1 MKTFKQFTEQS
12 NDYPDIIKSLR
23 GIAQQNKMTKDQ
35 ATNFR
40 DKITSTV
47 FDKLTGGAEGR
58 EKGINK
64 ILSKINK
71 MSTELPGKFKEFEKF
86 LGSGKIENSLNK
98 ANTKLNQVMK

>member
-23 GIAQQNKMTKDQ
+23 GIAQLNKMTKDD

-47 FDKLTGGAEGR
+47 FNKLTGGAEGR
-58 EKGINK
+58 EKGIDK
-64 ILSKINK
+64 IQLKINK
-71 MSTELPGKFKEFEKF
+71 MTTDMPKAFDKFQKF
-86 LGSGKIENSLNK
+86 LGSDKPQEALNNAK
-98 ANTKLNQVMK
+98 TKLNKVMK

>member
-1 MKTFKQFTEQS
+1 MKTFKQFAEQS

-58 EKGINK
+58 EKGIIK
-64 ILSKINK
+64 IQSKINK
-71 MSTELPGKFKEFEKF
+71 MTTDMPKAFDKFQKF
-86 LGSGKIENSLNK
+86 LGSDKPQEALNK

>member
-23 GIAQQNKMTKDQ
+23 GIAQQNKMTKND

-64 ILSKINK
+64 IQSKINK
-71 MSTELPGKFKEFEKF
+71 MTTDMPKAFDKFEKF
-86 LGSGKIENSLNK
+86 LGSGKIEK
-98 ANTKLNQVMK
+98 ATTKGFNKLNQVMK

>member
-12 NDYPDIIKSLR
+12 NDYPDIIKGLR
-23 GIAQQNKMTKDQ
+23 GIAQQNKMTKND

-47 FDKLTGGAEGR
+47 FDRLTGGAEGR

-64 ILSKINK
+64 IQSKINK
-71 MSTELPGKFKEFEKF
+71 MSTDMPKAFDKFEKF
-86 LGSGKIENSLNK
+86 LGSGKIEKGLNK
-98 ANTKLNQVMK
+98 ATTKLNQVMK

>member
-1 MKTFKQFTEQS
+1 MKTFKQFAEQS

-64 ILSKINK
+64 IQSKIKNNCTRRLK
-71 MSTELPGKFKEFEKF
+71 TY
-86 LGSGKIENSLNK
+86 
-98 ANTKLNQVMK
+98 

>member
-23 GIAQQNKMTKDQ
+23 GIAQQNKMTKDD

-64 ILSKINK
+64 IQSKINK
-71 MSTELPGKFKEFEKF
+71 MTTDMPKAFDKFEKF
-86 LGSGKIENSLNK
+86 LGSGKIEKGFNK
-98 ANTKLNQVMK
+98 ASTKLNQVMK